1 MIDLALLIPIVA
13 IVMIAAIII
22 KRMELQSKAGNADAA
37 LEQEN
42 RRLREEM
49 NETRKRLQVLER
61 IVTDRGADTAAQIEA
76 LRDRDRISED
86 ESNG

>member
-49 NETRKRLQVLER
+49 NETRKRLRVLER